1 MPNPLPF
8 SPLVY
13 LPCRKQQSYQL
24 CQQRTVP
31 RGEGKRGA
39 REQEGKGKR
48 IARDRE
54 ARARSA
60 RWVCLHCMRS
70 WAAPA
75 QGCRA
80 PRADPLWVRGCPR
93 GCHWY
98 GGTPWTRCYITPV
111 SLVPVPFHEW
121 AGWETGWS
129 AKCRLISRTEA
140 YYFYYYY
147 YFNFYSFALRL
158 AGKPR
163 KTPTV
168 SAWGPVPEGE
178 SSAVISSFRMRQ
190 DRGCPVLATRGR
202 CGAAGRCS
210 APASACTRA
219 PRPGRRGTLRG
230 AGDRRCPRCWTA
242 SRSRIAAVLPAH
254 LPPASVRGAE
264 APPQPC
270 AVRRGKGAAVP
281 WAAAALRDPAEQRAR
296 STLLPVRVRNALLAL
311 LLRLP
316 AAFERARYSGNTEL
330 GSLPWFQPAIR
341 LAAAL
346 RPSPRFPPSL

>member
-24 CQQRTVP
+24 CKQRTVP
-31 RGEGKRGA
+31 KGEGKRGA

-80 PRADPLWVRGCPR
+80 PRADPLWVWGCPR
-93 GCHWY
+93 GCRWY
-98 GGTPWTRCYITPV
+98 GGTPRTRCYITPV

-147 YFNFYSFALRL
+147 FLISTPLHSDLSGNPAKPQLFQHEVPSRKERAAQLSVRFACGRTEAARCWRPGGGAEPQGAAARPPPPAPGLRARGAAAL
-158 AGKPR
+158 
-163 KTPTV
+163 
-168 SAWGPVPEGE
+168 
-178 SSAVISSFRMRQ
+178 SAVLET
-190 DRGCPVLATRGR
+190 DA
-202 CGAAGRCS
+202 
-210 APASACTRA
+210 
-219 PRPGRRGTLRG
+219 
-230 AGDRRCPRCWTA
+230 
-242 SRSRIAAVLPAH
+242 
-254 LPPASVRGAE
+254 VRGAE
-264 APPQPC
+264 PPP
-270 AVRRGKGAAVP
+270 VP
-281 WAAAALRDPAEQRAR
+281 A
-296 STLLPVRVRNALLAL
+296 
-311 LLRLP
+311 
-316 AAFERARYSGNTEL
+316 
-330 GSLPWFQPAIR
+330 
-341 LAAAL
+341 
-346 RPSPRFPPSL
+346 